1 MAEKRKE
8 LLSIVV
14 PSFNEQESLP
24 IFYKETLKILKS
36 LKMNYEII
44 FVDDG
49 SKDDTLGEIIKL
61 NKKDK
66 NVNYISFSRNF
77 GKESAMYAGLK
88 NAKGDYVA
96 VMDAD
101 LQHSP
106 KIIPDMLKILKSE
119 DYDSVAT
126 KRSSRSGEAAGRSFF
141 SKTFFNLINKSS
153 NIKIED
159 GAMDYRLMKRKMVN
173 AVLALTEYNR
183 FTKGIF
189 SWVGFKT
196 YWMEVENNER
206 VAGNTS
212 WNFWGLVKYAING
225 IIDFSNA
232 PLDLASF
239 LGIGMTLVAFIYLLF
254 IIIKYLIVGDP
265 VQGWATLICVTLII
279 GGIQL
284 FCLGIIGQYV
294 GKTYMETKNRPHY
307 IVDETNIKGVD

>member
-1 MAEKRKE
+1 MPNKKE
-8 LLSIVV
+8 LISLIV
-14 PSFNEQESLP
+14 PCFNEQESLP
-24 IFYKETLKILKS
+24 IFYDETVKVLKKLKE
-36 LKMNYEII
+36 NYEII
-44 FVDDG
+44 FVNDG
-49 SKDDTLGEIIKL
+49 SKDNTLKEINKL
-61 NKKDK
+61 IKKDK
-66 NVNYISFSRNF
+66 NINYISFSRNF

-106 KIIPDMLKILKSE
+106 AIIPQMLNILKHE

-126 KRSSRSGEAAGRSFF
+126 KRSSRSGEAAGRNAF
-141 SKTFFNLINKSS
+141 SKLFFNLINKSS
-153 NIKIED
+153 NIEIED

-196 YWMEVENNER
+196 YWLEVENNER
-206 VAGNTS
+206 VAGTTS

-239 LGIGMTLVAFIYLLF
+239 LGIGMTAVAFIYLII
-254 IIIKYLIVGDP
+254 IIIKYIIVGDP
-265 VQGWATLICVTLII
+265 VQGWATLICVILII

-307 IVDETNIKGVD
+307 IVDITNIKNIE